1 MTRNFEIR
9 RRSLATTAIG
19 LALASAAG
27 APAFAQTA
35 DKAAEVEEV
44 IVTAT
49 GTSIRGVEA
58 VGSETVL
65 IGRDAIVAS
74 GLPTPIE
81 VLRTLPQV
89 QGLGFDNVPHTAQ
102 NGNGNLQRG
111 TSISLR
117 GLQSNATLV
126 LIDGHRIAPTG
137 NVFSFTEANQLP
149 VSVIERIDVVAD
161 GASAI
166 YGSDAVAGVVNFIP
180 RKTFEGVEVSARY
193 RHTKYFDQPG
203 GAILAGHSW
212 DKLFGLGG
220 GHIVVA
226 GDYDQQSPMLRGE
239 TPYLRQDLR
248 PFGGN
253 DGRITNNTATSLAP
267 GNLIVAGP
275 RNTTLPSAGNFTYYG
290 IPTSGPVNA
299 STLRLN
305 QPNLF
310 DTSDF
315 VDFMPRTRRYQA
327 FLYVDQELSDD
338 VTVYYEGY
346 YNRRKS
352 ELRSAALSG
361 LRTIPASSP
370 FYITGVP
377 GVAPG
382 APETVSFS
390 FINSIGNSVAHIQ
403 DDSLANTVGLR
414 YSLPKAWTAEVSFT
428 NSFDRLCAN
437 CIDPLNNNINAA
449 VLQAELNNGNINPF
463 SGAPIAEAE
472 LRKFLPA
479 GYDQSRSVLD
489 DTQAH
494 FDGPIFSLPGG
505 EVRMAVGG
513 EHQHIT
519 AHRTSRGIQATSD
532 TIGAEASRKVNSFYG
547 ELFVPIIGG
556 ETALP
561 FMKRL
566 VIDLALR
573 TDDYS
578 DFGRTTNPK
587 AGATWRSTTTCSS
600 AGPGASRSAPEPDRE
615 QPGVLL
621 ARGDRHHRQ
630 RRRRPGAAGDQCRDR
645 PVQRRGGFRLQR
657 RPLAGEGAQL
667 LVRAALP
674 AGVPARSRR
683 PGDLLQHQIY
693 QPDHRPADRLGGLPG
708 DAAEPALYSAYITPA
723 VQPAGCINGQPA
735 TYNPAYQAALSRPT
749 LTPID
754 QSNFCSS
761 VAIIYRRG
769 RPVHILTY

>member
-1 MTRNFEIR
+1 M
-9 RRSLATTAIG
+9 
-19 LALASAAG
+19 
-27 APAFAQTA
+27 
-35 DKAAEVEEV
+35 
-44 IVTAT
+44 
-49 GTSIRGVEA
+49 
-58 VGSETVL
+58 
-65 IGRDAIVAS
+65 
-74 GLPTPIE
+74 
-81 VLRTLPQV
+81 
-89 QGLGFDNVPHTAQ
+89 
-102 NGNGNLQRG
+102 
-111 TSISLR
+111 
-117 GLQSNATLV
+117 
-126 LIDGHRIAPTG
+126 
-137 NVFSFTEANQLP
+137 
-149 VSVIERIDVVAD
+149 
-161 GASAI
+161 
-166 YGSDAVAGVVNFIP
+166 
-180 RKTFEGVEVSARY
+180 
-193 RHTKYFDQPG
+193 
-203 GAILAGHSW
+203 
-212 DKLFGLGG
+212 
-220 GHIVVA
+220 
-226 GDYDQQSPMLRGE
+226 
-239 TPYLRQDLR
+239 
-248 PFGGN
+248 
-253 DGRITNNTATSLAP
+253 
-267 GNLIVAGP
+267 
-275 RNTTLPSAGNFTYYG
+275 
-290 IPTSGPVNA
+290 
-299 STLRLN
+299 
-305 QPNLF
+305 
-310 DTSDF
+310 
-315 VDFMPRTRRYQA
+315 
-327 FLYVDQELSDD
+327 
-338 VTVYYEGY
+338 
-346 YNRRKS
+346 
-352 ELRSAALSG
+352 
-361 LRTIPASSP
+361 
-370 FYITGVP
+370 P

-587 AGATWRSTTTCSS
+587 AGATWDVNDDLQLRWAWGESFR
-600 AGPGASRSAPEPDRE
+600 APNLIENNPAFFSRVAI
-615 QPGVLL
+615 
-621 ARGDRHHRQ
+621 ATIAN
-630 RRRRPGAAGDQCRDR
+630 AAGD
-645 PVQRRGGFRLQR
+645 P
-657 RPLAGEGAQL
+657 
-667 LVRAALP
+667 ALP
-674 AGVPARSRR
+674 VTNAATGQSNVVAVSGSNADLSPEKARNYSFGLRYRPEYLRGLDVQATYYNIKYTNQIIGLQTASAGFLATPQNR
-683 PGDLLQHQIY
+683 
-693 QPDHRPADRLGGLPG
+693 
-708 DAAEPALYSAYITPA
+708 ALYSAYITPA

-761 VAIIYRRG
+761 VAIIYTQNSNAATTKQDGVDLSVSYRFETDGYGTFTPAIAGTKIIHNRQALAPGAPLTDALDSINNPISLRYRLGLTWTMDRYTVNAAMNHVGSYTNSLPITVNGVLQPQSNIGAWDTFDAAFTYETSEGDPQWAHGVRATLTFINLTDKKPPTVLSANGGAFDQQTHNIFG
-769 RPVHILTY
+769 RQVSLQLSKRF